1 MTGAAIA
8 PTIETER
15 LRLRSFRP
23 EDLEPQAAMLADP
36 EVVRHLGGYVHSRE
50 ESWRR
55 MIASPGM
62 WVMLGYGY
70 WAVERRADGV
80 MIGQVGFG
88 DFKREMVP
96 SIEGLPEMGW
106 VFATSGQGQGCA
118 LEAVSAALAW
128 ADEAGIGE
136 QYTAII
142 APGNDRSAR
151 LAGKVGFVKGPD
163 ALYRDE
169 PIWLFRRPAETVA
182 AGGTPRT
189 GLAAL

>member
-1 MTGAAIA
+1 MKGAVFA

-23 EDLEPQAAMLADP
+23 DDLDPQAAMLADP
-36 EVVRHLGGYVHSRE
+36 EVVRHLGGNLQGRE

-62 WVMLGYGY
+62 WVLLGFGY
-70 WAVERRADGV
+70 WAVERRTDGE

-106 VFATSGQGQGCA
+106 VFATSAQGQGLA
-118 LEAVSAALAW
+118 LEAVTAALRW
-128 ADEAGIGE
+128 ADEAGIGPE
-136 QYTAII
+136 YPAII
-142 APGNDRSAR
+142 AHENHRSVR
-151 LAGKVGFVKGPD
+151 LAERVGFVREAD

-169 PIWLFRRPAETVA
+169 PICLFRRPAGA
-182 AGGTPRT
+182 KRGPAGS
-189 GLAAL
+189 